1 VSSSLAGKC
10 QARLKMFRKENTL
23 AYFPELKRR
32 SEKKKVLRRRPTGVD
47 DRGGKKRIP
56 IFDEKE
62 KDVSAGWRIGINS
75 I

>member
-1 VSSSLAGKC
+1 
-10 QARLKMFRKENTL
+10 MFRKEKHSSLPSRNWSDE
-23 AYFPELKRR
+23 AR
-32 SEKKKVLRRRPTGVD
+32 KKNLRRRPTGVD
-47 DRGGKKRIP
+47 DRRGKKRIP